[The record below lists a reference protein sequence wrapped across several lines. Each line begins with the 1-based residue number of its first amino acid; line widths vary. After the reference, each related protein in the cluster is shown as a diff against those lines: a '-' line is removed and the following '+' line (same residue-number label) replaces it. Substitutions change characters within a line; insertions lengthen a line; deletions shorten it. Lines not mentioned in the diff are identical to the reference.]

1 MEDVREPVTD
11 AARFVARFQPL
22 PQEGR
27 DILHRIARDSAGD

>member
-1 MEDVREPVTD
+1 MEDDREQVAD

-27 DILHRIARDSAGD
+27 DILHRIARDSTGD